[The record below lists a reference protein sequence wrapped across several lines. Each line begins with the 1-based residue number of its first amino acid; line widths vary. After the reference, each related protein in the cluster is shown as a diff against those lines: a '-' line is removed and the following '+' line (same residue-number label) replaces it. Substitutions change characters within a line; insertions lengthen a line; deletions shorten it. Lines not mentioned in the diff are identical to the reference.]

1 MKRFFLLSTL
11 LLATLMICAQTKIA
25 PKMKKGMKKVY
36 VVEATIGVPSKQSTK
51 ITTETVYEVVDA
63 TNDGYVLDVYVT
75 DVKTDAKDAESRVY
89 SLATEML
96 KDVHTQYATNKD
108 GKVTKILNAEEGK
121 KRINEMLDKVLA
133 DVPLPASTTLTNL
146 KKQLTGNINE
156 ASLLESVQTLNG
168 KTISTGTEEEYKTE
182 QGIKMKRTYS
192 VKDKSSIQTNAKINM
207 NTDDMKKMVMGLV
220 EKIVP
225 NQSENLMDMI
235 GPMINNLKIDAA
247 ENSTY
252 TFQKDGGV
260 NKNIK
265 TVRFTKINGANKQL
279 EKVVAE
285 LEKHPELHKY
295 LAQSGAFYWRPVRG
309 AKRLSAHS
317 YGMTIDIGVK
327 FSDYWRS
334 HAKDE
339 NATVAYRNKYP
350 HEIVEIFE
358 KYGFIWGGRW
368 YHYDT
373 MHFEYRPE
381 ILMDARGK

>member
-121 KRINEMLDKVLA
+121 KHINEMLDKVLA

-156 ASLLESVQTLNG
+156 ASLLESVQISTSPLTLNG
-168 KTISTGTEEEYKTE
+168 KTISTGTEEEYNTE

-252 TFQKDGGV
+252 TFQKDGWI
-260 NKNIK
+260 KNI
-265 TVRFTKINGANKQL
+265 TSEMNYSMMGASFKINT
-279 EKVVAE
+279 KVS
-285 LEKHPELHKY
+285 LK
-295 LAQSGAFYWRPVRG
+295 
-309 AKRLSAHS
+309 
-317 YGMTIDIGVK
+317 
-327 FSDYWRS
+327 
-334 HAKDE
+334 
-339 NATVAYRNKYP
+339 
-350 HEIVEIFE
+350 
-358 KYGFIWGGRW
+358 
-368 YHYDT
+368 
-373 MHFEYRPE
+373 
-381 ILMDARGK
+381 

>member
-121 KRINEMLDKVLA
+121 KHINEMLDKVLA

-156 ASLLESVQTLNG
+156 ASLLESVQISTSPLTLNG
-168 KTISTGTEEEYKTE
+168 KTISTGTEEEYNTE

-192 VKDKSSIQTNAKINM
+192 VKDKSRIQTNAKINM

-252 TFQKDGGV
+252 TFQKDGWI
-260 NKNIK
+260 KNI
-265 TVRFTKINGANKQL
+265 TSEMNYSMMGASFKINT
-279 EKVVAE
+279 KVS
-285 LEKHPELHKY
+285 LK
-295 LAQSGAFYWRPVRG
+295 
-309 AKRLSAHS
+309 
-317 YGMTIDIGVK
+317 
-327 FSDYWRS
+327 
-334 HAKDE
+334 
-339 NATVAYRNKYP
+339 
-350 HEIVEIFE
+350 
-358 KYGFIWGGRW
+358 
-368 YHYDT
+368 
-373 MHFEYRPE
+373 
-381 ILMDARGK
+381 

>member
-133 DVPLPASTTLTNL
+133 DVPLLDKTKLDEI
-146 KKQLTGNINE
+146 KKQMTGE
-156 ASLLESVQTLNG
+156 VTDQSLLESVQISTSPLTLNG
-168 KTISTGTEEEYKTE
+168 KTISTGTEEEYNTE

-252 TFQKDGGV
+252 TFQKDGWI
-260 NKNIK
+260 KNI
-265 TVRFTKINGANKQL
+265 TSEMNYSMMGASFKINT
-279 EKVVAE
+279 KVS
-285 LEKHPELHKY
+285 LK
-295 LAQSGAFYWRPVRG
+295 
-309 AKRLSAHS
+309 
-317 YGMTIDIGVK
+317 
-327 FSDYWRS
+327 
-334 HAKDE
+334 
-339 NATVAYRNKYP
+339 
-350 HEIVEIFE
+350 
-358 KYGFIWGGRW
+358 
-368 YHYDT
+368 
-373 MHFEYRPE
+373 
-381 ILMDARGK
+381 

>member
-121 KRINEMLDKVLA
+121 KRINEMLDNVLA

-156 ASLLESVQTLNG
+156 ASLLESVQISTSPLTLNG
-168 KTISTGTEEEYKTE
+168 KTISTGTEEEYNTE

-225 NQSENLMDMI
+225 NQSDNLMDMI
-235 GPMINNLKIDAA
+235 GPMISNLKIDAA

-252 TFQKDGGV
+252 TFQKDGWI
-260 NKNIK
+260 KNI
-265 TVRFTKINGANKQL
+265 TSEMNYGMMGASFKINT
-279 EKVVAE
+279 KVSI
-285 LEKHPELHKY
+285 K
-295 LAQSGAFYWRPVRG
+295 
-309 AKRLSAHS
+309 
-317 YGMTIDIGVK
+317 
-327 FSDYWRS
+327 
-334 HAKDE
+334 
-339 NATVAYRNKYP
+339 
-350 HEIVEIFE
+350 
-358 KYGFIWGGRW
+358 
-368 YHYDT
+368 
-373 MHFEYRPE
+373 
-381 ILMDARGK
+381 

>member
-11 LLATLMICAQTKIA
+11 LLATMMICAQTKIA

-146 KKQLTGNINE
+146 KKQLTGNVNE
-156 ASLLESVQTLNG
+156 ASLLESVQISTSPLTLNG
-168 KTISTGTEEEYKTE
+168 KTISTGTEEEYNTE

-225 NQSENLMDMI
+225 NQSENLLDMI

-252 TFQKDGGV
+252 TFQKDGWI
-260 NKNIK
+260 KNI
-265 TVRFTKINGANKQL
+265 TSEMNYSMMGASFKINT
-279 EKVVAE
+279 KVS
-285 LEKHPELHKY
+285 LK
-295 LAQSGAFYWRPVRG
+295 
-309 AKRLSAHS
+309 
-317 YGMTIDIGVK
+317 
-327 FSDYWRS
+327 
-334 HAKDE
+334 
-339 NATVAYRNKYP
+339 
-350 HEIVEIFE
+350 
-358 KYGFIWGGRW
+358 
-368 YHYDT
+368 
-373 MHFEYRPE
+373 
-381 ILMDARGK
+381 

>member
-11 LLATLMICAQTKIA
+11 LLVTLMICAQTKIA

-156 ASLLESVQTLNG
+156 TSLLESVQISTSPLTLNG
-168 KTISTGTEEEYKTE
+168 KTISTGTEEEYNTE

-225 NQSENLMDMI
+225 NQSENLLDMI
-235 GPMINNLKIDAA
+235 GPMISNLKIDAA
-247 ENSTY
+247 EKSTY
-252 TFQKDGGV
+252 TFQKDGWI
-260 NKNIK
+260 KNI
-265 TVRFTKINGANKQL
+265 TSEMNYSMMGASFKINT
-279 EKVVAE
+279 KVS
-285 LEKHPELHKY
+285 LK
-295 LAQSGAFYWRPVRG
+295 
-309 AKRLSAHS
+309 
-317 YGMTIDIGVK
+317 
-327 FSDYWRS
+327 
-334 HAKDE
+334 
-339 NATVAYRNKYP
+339 
-350 HEIVEIFE
+350 
-358 KYGFIWGGRW
+358 
-368 YHYDT
+368 
-373 MHFEYRPE
+373 
-381 ILMDARGK
+381 

>member
-121 KRINEMLDKVLA
+121 KHINEMLDKVLA
-133 DVPLPASTTLTNL
+133 DVPLLDKTKLDEI
-146 KKQLTGNINE
+146 KKQMTGE
-156 ASLLESVQTLNG
+156 VTDQSLLESVQISTSPLTLNG
-168 KTISTGTEEEYKTE
+168 KTISTGTEEEYNTE

-225 NQSENLMDMI
+225 NQSENLLDMI

-252 TFQKDGGV
+252 TFQKDGWI
-260 NKNIK
+260 KNI
-265 TVRFTKINGANKQL
+265 TSEMNYSMMGASFKINT
-279 EKVVAE
+279 KVS
-285 LEKHPELHKY
+285 LK
-295 LAQSGAFYWRPVRG
+295 
-309 AKRLSAHS
+309 
-317 YGMTIDIGVK
+317 
-327 FSDYWRS
+327 
-334 HAKDE
+334 
-339 NATVAYRNKYP
+339 
-350 HEIVEIFE
+350 
-358 KYGFIWGGRW
+358 
-368 YHYDT
+368 
-373 MHFEYRPE
+373 
-381 ILMDARGK
+381 

>member
-1 MKRFFLLSTL
+1 
-11 LLATLMICAQTKIA
+11 
-25 PKMKKGMKKVY
+25 
-36 VVEATIGVPSKQSTK
+36 
-51 ITTETVYEVVDA
+51 
-63 TNDGYVLDVYVT
+63 VT

-121 KRINEMLDKVLA
+121 KHINEMLDKVLA

-156 ASLLESVQTLNG
+156 ASLLESVQISTSPLTLNG
-168 KTISTGTEEEYKTE
+168 KTISTGTEEEYNTE

-252 TFQKDGGV
+252 TFQKDGWI
-260 NKNIK
+260 KNI
-265 TVRFTKINGANKQL
+265 TSEMNYSMMGASFKINT
-279 EKVVAE
+279 KVS
-285 LEKHPELHKY
+285 LK
-295 LAQSGAFYWRPVRG
+295 
-309 AKRLSAHS
+309 
-317 YGMTIDIGVK
+317 
-327 FSDYWRS
+327 
-334 HAKDE
+334 
-339 NATVAYRNKYP
+339 
-350 HEIVEIFE
+350 
-358 KYGFIWGGRW
+358 
-368 YHYDT
+368 
-373 MHFEYRPE
+373 
-381 ILMDARGK
+381 

>member
-96 KDVHTQYATNKD
+96 KDVHTQYATNKE

-156 ASLLESVQTLNG
+156 ASLLESVQISTSPLTLNG
-168 KTISTGTEEEYKTE
+168 KTISTGTEEEYNTE

-220 EKIVP
+220 EKMVP
-225 NQSENLMDMI
+225 NQSENLLDMI

-252 TFQKDGGV
+252 TFQKDGWI
-260 NKNIK
+260 KNI
-265 TVRFTKINGANKQL
+265 TSEMNYSMMGASFKINT
-279 EKVVAE
+279 KVS
-285 LEKHPELHKY
+285 LK
-295 LAQSGAFYWRPVRG
+295 
-309 AKRLSAHS
+309 
-317 YGMTIDIGVK
+317 
-327 FSDYWRS
+327 
-334 HAKDE
+334 
-339 NATVAYRNKYP
+339 
-350 HEIVEIFE
+350 
-358 KYGFIWGGRW
+358 
-368 YHYDT
+368 
-373 MHFEYRPE
+373 
-381 ILMDARGK
+381 

>member
-11 LLATLMICAQTKIA
+11 LLATMLVCAQTKIA

-96 KDVHTQYATNKD
+96 KDVHTQYATNKE

-156 ASLLESVQTLNG
+156 TSLLESVQISTSPVALNG
-168 KTISTGTEEEYKTE
+168 KTISTGTEEEYNTE

-225 NQSENLMDMI
+225 NQSDNLMDMI
-235 GPMINNLKIDAA
+235 GPMISNLKIDAA

-252 TFQKDGGV
+252 TFQKDGWI
-260 NKNIK
+260 KNI
-265 TVRFTKINGANKQL
+265 TSEMNYGMMGASFKINT
-279 EKVVAE
+279 KVS
-285 LEKHPELHKY
+285 LK
-295 LAQSGAFYWRPVRG
+295 
-309 AKRLSAHS
+309 
-317 YGMTIDIGVK
+317 
-327 FSDYWRS
+327 
-334 HAKDE
+334 
-339 NATVAYRNKYP
+339 
-350 HEIVEIFE
+350 
-358 KYGFIWGGRW
+358 
-368 YHYDT
+368 
-373 MHFEYRPE
+373 
-381 ILMDARGK
+381 

>member
-1 MKRFFLLSTL
+1 MSTL

-121 KRINEMLDKVLA
+121 KHINEMLDKVLA

-156 ASLLESVQTLNG
+156 ASLLESVQISTSPLTLNG
-168 KTISTGTEEEYKTE
+168 KTISTGTEEEYNTE

-235 GPMINNLKIDAA
+235 GPMISNLKIDAA

-252 TFQKDGGV
+252 TFQKDGWI
-260 NKNIK
+260 KNI
-265 TVRFTKINGANKQL
+265 TSEMNYGMMGASFKINT
-279 EKVVAE
+279 KVS
-285 LEKHPELHKY
+285 LK
-295 LAQSGAFYWRPVRG
+295 
-309 AKRLSAHS
+309 
-317 YGMTIDIGVK
+317 
-327 FSDYWRS
+327 
-334 HAKDE
+334 
-339 NATVAYRNKYP
+339 
-350 HEIVEIFE
+350 
-358 KYGFIWGGRW
+358 
-368 YHYDT
+368 
-373 MHFEYRPE
+373 
-381 ILMDARGK
+381 

>member
-121 KRINEMLDKVLA
+121 KRINEMLDNVLA

-156 ASLLESVQTLNG
+156 ASLLESVQISTSPLTLNG
-168 KTISTGTEEEYKTE
+168 KTISTGTEEEYNTE

-225 NQSENLMDMI
+225 NQSENLLDMI

-252 TFQKDGGV
+252 TFQKDGWI
-260 NKNIK
+260 KNI
-265 TVRFTKINGANKQL
+265 TSEMNYSMMGASFKINT
-279 EKVVAE
+279 KVS
-285 LEKHPELHKY
+285 LK
-295 LAQSGAFYWRPVRG
+295 
-309 AKRLSAHS
+309 
-317 YGMTIDIGVK
+317 
-327 FSDYWRS
+327 
-334 HAKDE
+334 
-339 NATVAYRNKYP
+339 
-350 HEIVEIFE
+350 
-358 KYGFIWGGRW
+358 
-368 YHYDT
+368 
-373 MHFEYRPE
+373 
-381 ILMDARGK
+381 

>member
-121 KRINEMLDKVLA
+121 KRINEMLDNVLA

-156 ASLLESVQTLNG
+156 ASLLESVQISTSPLTLNG
-168 KTISTGTEEEYKTE
+168 KTISTGTEEEYNTE

-192 VKDKSSIQTNAKINM
+192 VKDKSNIQTNAKINM
-207 NTDDMKKMVMGLV
+207 NTDDMRKMVMGLV

-225 NQSENLMDMI
+225 NQSDNLMDMI
-235 GPMINNLKIDAA
+235 GPMISNLKIDAA

-252 TFQKDGGV
+252 TFQKDGWI
-260 NKNIK
+260 KNI
-265 TVRFTKINGANKQL
+265 TSEMNYGMMGASFKINT
-279 EKVVAE
+279 KVS
-285 LEKHPELHKY
+285 LK
-295 LAQSGAFYWRPVRG
+295 
-309 AKRLSAHS
+309 
-317 YGMTIDIGVK
+317 
-327 FSDYWRS
+327 
-334 HAKDE
+334 
-339 NATVAYRNKYP
+339 
-350 HEIVEIFE
+350 
-358 KYGFIWGGRW
+358 
-368 YHYDT
+368 
-373 MHFEYRPE
+373 
-381 ILMDARGK
+381 

>member
-11 LLATLMICAQTKIA
+11 LLATMMICAQTKIA

-51 ITTETVYEVVDA
+51 ITTETVYEVIDA

-121 KRINEMLDKVLA
+121 KHINEMLDKVLA

-156 ASLLESVQTLNG
+156 ASLLESVQISTSPLTLNG
-168 KTISTGTEEEYKTE
+168 KTISTGTEEEYNTE

-220 EKIVP
+220 ENIVP

-252 TFQKDGGV
+252 TFQKDGWI
-260 NKNIK
+260 KNI
-265 TVRFTKINGANKQL
+265 TSEMNYSMMGASFKINT
-279 EKVVAE
+279 KVS
-285 LEKHPELHKY
+285 LK
-295 LAQSGAFYWRPVRG
+295 
-309 AKRLSAHS
+309 
-317 YGMTIDIGVK
+317 
-327 FSDYWRS
+327 
-334 HAKDE
+334 
-339 NATVAYRNKYP
+339 
-350 HEIVEIFE
+350 
-358 KYGFIWGGRW
+358 
-368 YHYDT
+368 
-373 MHFEYRPE
+373 
-381 ILMDARGK
+381 

>member
-146 KKQLTGNINE
+146 KKQLTGNVNE
-156 ASLLESVQTLNG
+156 ASLLESVQISTSPLTLNG
-168 KTISTGTEEEYKTE
+168 KTISTGTEEEYNTE

-225 NQSENLMDMI
+225 NQSENLLDMI
-235 GPMINNLKIDAA
+235 GPMISNLKIDAA

-252 TFQKDGGV
+252 TFQKDGWI
-260 NKNIK
+260 KNI
-265 TVRFTKINGANKQL
+265 TSEMNYSMMGASFKINT
-279 EKVVAE
+279 KVS
-285 LEKHPELHKY
+285 LK
-295 LAQSGAFYWRPVRG
+295 
-309 AKRLSAHS
+309 
-317 YGMTIDIGVK
+317 
-327 FSDYWRS
+327 
-334 HAKDE
+334 
-339 NATVAYRNKYP
+339 
-350 HEIVEIFE
+350 
-358 KYGFIWGGRW
+358 
-368 YHYDT
+368 
-373 MHFEYRPE
+373 
-381 ILMDARGK
+381 

>member
-156 ASLLESVQTLNG
+156 ASLLESVQISTSPLTLNG
-168 KTISTGTEEEYKTE
+168 KTISTGTEEEYNTE

-220 EKIVP
+220 ENIVP

-235 GPMINNLKIDAA
+235 GPMISNLKIDAA

-252 TFQKDGGV
+252 TFQKDGWI
-260 NKNIK
+260 KNI
-265 TVRFTKINGANKQL
+265 TSEMNYSMMGASFNINTKVSLK
-279 EKVVAE
+279 
-285 LEKHPELHKY
+285 
-295 LAQSGAFYWRPVRG
+295 
-309 AKRLSAHS
+309 
-317 YGMTIDIGVK
+317 
-327 FSDYWRS
+327 
-334 HAKDE
+334 
-339 NATVAYRNKYP
+339 
-350 HEIVEIFE
+350 
-358 KYGFIWGGRW
+358 
-368 YHYDT
+368 
-373 MHFEYRPE
+373 
-381 ILMDARGK
+381 

>member
-156 ASLLESVQTLNG
+156 ASLLESVQISTSPLTLNG
-168 KTISTGTEEEYKTE
+168 KTISTGTEEEYNTE

-225 NQSENLMDMI
+225 NQSENLLDMI

-252 TFQKDGGV
+252 TFQKDGWI
-260 NKNIK
+260 KNI
-265 TVRFTKINGANKQL
+265 TSEMNYSMMGASFKINT
-279 EKVVAE
+279 KVF
-285 LEKHPELHKY
+285 LK
-295 LAQSGAFYWRPVRG
+295 
-309 AKRLSAHS
+309 
-317 YGMTIDIGVK
+317 
-327 FSDYWRS
+327 
-334 HAKDE
+334 
-339 NATVAYRNKYP
+339 
-350 HEIVEIFE
+350 
-358 KYGFIWGGRW
+358 
-368 YHYDT
+368 
-373 MHFEYRPE
+373 
-381 ILMDARGK
+381 

>member
-156 ASLLESVQTLNG
+156 KSLLESVQISTSPLTLNG
-168 KTISTGTEEEYKTE
+168 KTISTGTEEEYNTE

-225 NQSENLMDMI
+225 NQSENLLDMI

-252 TFQKDGGV
+252 TFQKDGWI
-260 NKNIK
+260 KNI
-265 TVRFTKINGANKQL
+265 TSEMNYGMMGASFKINT
-279 EKVVAE
+279 KVS
-285 LEKHPELHKY
+285 LK
-295 LAQSGAFYWRPVRG
+295 
-309 AKRLSAHS
+309 
-317 YGMTIDIGVK
+317 
-327 FSDYWRS
+327 
-334 HAKDE
+334 
-339 NATVAYRNKYP
+339 
-350 HEIVEIFE
+350 
-358 KYGFIWGGRW
+358 
-368 YHYDT
+368 
-373 MHFEYRPE
+373 
-381 ILMDARGK
+381 

>member
-156 ASLLESVQTLNG
+156 ASLLESVQISTSPLTLNG
-168 KTISTGTEEEYKTE
+168 KTISTGTEEEYNTE

-220 EKIVP
+220 ENIVP

-252 TFQKDGGV
+252 TFQKDGWI
-260 NKNIK
+260 KNI
-265 TVRFTKINGANKQL
+265 TSEMNYSMMGASFNINTKVSLK
-279 EKVVAE
+279 
-285 LEKHPELHKY
+285 
-295 LAQSGAFYWRPVRG
+295 
-309 AKRLSAHS
+309 
-317 YGMTIDIGVK
+317 
-327 FSDYWRS
+327 
-334 HAKDE
+334 
-339 NATVAYRNKYP
+339 
-350 HEIVEIFE
+350 
-358 KYGFIWGGRW
+358 
-368 YHYDT
+368 
-373 MHFEYRPE
+373 
-381 ILMDARGK
+381 

>member
-133 DVPLPASTTLTNL
+133 DVPLSASTTLTNL

-156 ASLLESVQTLNG
+156 ASLLESVQISTSPLTLNG
-168 KTISTGTEEEYKTE
+168 KTISTGTEEEYNTE

-207 NTDDMKKMVMGLV
+207 NTNDMKKMVMGLV

-225 NQSENLMDMI
+225 NQSENLLDMI
-235 GPMINNLKIDAA
+235 GPMISNLKIDAA

-252 TFQKDGGV
+252 TFQKDGWI
-260 NKNIK
+260 KNI
-265 TVRFTKINGANKQL
+265 TSEMNYSMMGASFKINT
-279 EKVVAE
+279 KVS
-285 LEKHPELHKY
+285 LK
-295 LAQSGAFYWRPVRG
+295 
-309 AKRLSAHS
+309 
-317 YGMTIDIGVK
+317 
-327 FSDYWRS
+327 
-334 HAKDE
+334 
-339 NATVAYRNKYP
+339 
-350 HEIVEIFE
+350 
-358 KYGFIWGGRW
+358 
-368 YHYDT
+368 
-373 MHFEYRPE
+373 
-381 ILMDARGK
+381 

>member
-121 KRINEMLDKVLA
+121 KRINEMLDKLLA

-156 ASLLESVQTLNG
+156 TSLLESVQISTSPLALNG
-168 KTISTGTEEEYKTE
+168 KTISTGTEEEYNTE

-192 VKDKSSIQTNAKINM
+192 VKDKSNIQTNAKINM
-207 NTDDMKKMVMGLV
+207 NTDDMRKMVMGLV

-225 NQSENLMDMI
+225 NQSDNLMDMI
-235 GPMINNLKIDAA
+235 GPMISNLKIDAA

-252 TFQKDGGV
+252 TFQKDGWI
-260 NKNIK
+260 KNI
-265 TVRFTKINGANKQL
+265 TSEMNYGMMGASFKINT
-279 EKVVAE
+279 KVF
-285 LEKHPELHKY
+285 LK
-295 LAQSGAFYWRPVRG
+295 
-309 AKRLSAHS
+309 
-317 YGMTIDIGVK
+317 
-327 FSDYWRS
+327 
-334 HAKDE
+334 
-339 NATVAYRNKYP
+339 
-350 HEIVEIFE
+350 
-358 KYGFIWGGRW
+358 
-368 YHYDT
+368 
-373 MHFEYRPE
+373 
-381 ILMDARGK
+381 

>member
-156 ASLLESVQTLNG
+156 ASLLESVQISTSPLTLNG
-168 KTISTGTEEEYKTE
+168 KTISTGTEEEYNTE

-225 NQSENLMDMI
+225 KQSENLMDMI

-252 TFQKDGGV
+252 TFQKDGWI
-260 NKNIK
+260 KNI
-265 TVRFTKINGANKQL
+265 TSEMNYSMMGASFKINT
-279 EKVVAE
+279 KVS
-285 LEKHPELHKY
+285 LK
-295 LAQSGAFYWRPVRG
+295 
-309 AKRLSAHS
+309 
-317 YGMTIDIGVK
+317 
-327 FSDYWRS
+327 
-334 HAKDE
+334 
-339 NATVAYRNKYP
+339 
-350 HEIVEIFE
+350 
-358 KYGFIWGGRW
+358 
-368 YHYDT
+368 
-373 MHFEYRPE
+373 
-381 ILMDARGK
+381 

>member
-156 ASLLESVQTLNG
+156 TSLLESVQISTSPLTLNG
-168 KTISTGTEEEYKTE
+168 KTISTGTEEEYNTE

-252 TFQKDGGV
+252 TFQKDGWI
-260 NKNIK
+260 KNI
-265 TVRFTKINGANKQL
+265 TSEMNYSMMGASFKINT
-279 EKVVAE
+279 KVS
-285 LEKHPELHKY
+285 LK
-295 LAQSGAFYWRPVRG
+295 
-309 AKRLSAHS
+309 
-317 YGMTIDIGVK
+317 
-327 FSDYWRS
+327 
-334 HAKDE
+334 
-339 NATVAYRNKYP
+339 
-350 HEIVEIFE
+350 
-358 KYGFIWGGRW
+358 
-368 YHYDT
+368 
-373 MHFEYRPE
+373 
-381 ILMDARGK
+381 

>member
-1 MKRFFLLSTL
+1 MSTL

-156 ASLLESVQTLNG
+156 KSLLESVQISTSPLTLNG
-168 KTISTGTEEEYKTE
+168 KTISTGTEEEYNTE

-225 NQSENLMDMI
+225 NQSENLLDMI

-252 TFQKDGGV
+252 TFQKDGWI
-260 NKNIK
+260 KNI
-265 TVRFTKINGANKQL
+265 TSEMNYGMMGASFKINT
-279 EKVVAE
+279 KVS
-285 LEKHPELHKY
+285 LK
-295 LAQSGAFYWRPVRG
+295 
-309 AKRLSAHS
+309 
-317 YGMTIDIGVK
+317 
-327 FSDYWRS
+327 
-334 HAKDE
+334 
-339 NATVAYRNKYP
+339 
-350 HEIVEIFE
+350 
-358 KYGFIWGGRW
+358 
-368 YHYDT
+368 
-373 MHFEYRPE
+373 
-381 ILMDARGK
+381 

>member
-11 LLATLMICAQTKIA
+11 LLATMLVCAQTKIA

-156 ASLLESVQTLNG
+156 ASLLESVQISTSPLTLNG
-168 KTISTGTEEEYKTE
+168 KTISTGTEEEYNTE

-220 EKIVP
+220 ERIVP
-225 NQSENLMDMI
+225 NQSENLLDMI
-235 GPMINNLKIDAA
+235 GPMISNLKIDAA

-252 TFQKDGGV
+252 TFQKDGWI
-260 NKNIK
+260 KNI
-265 TVRFTKINGANKQL
+265 TSEMNYGMMGASFKINT
-279 EKVVAE
+279 KVS
-285 LEKHPELHKY
+285 LK
-295 LAQSGAFYWRPVRG
+295 
-309 AKRLSAHS
+309 
-317 YGMTIDIGVK
+317 
-327 FSDYWRS
+327 
-334 HAKDE
+334 
-339 NATVAYRNKYP
+339 
-350 HEIVEIFE
+350 
-358 KYGFIWGGRW
+358 
-368 YHYDT
+368 
-373 MHFEYRPE
+373 
-381 ILMDARGK
+381 

>member
-11 LLATLMICAQTKIA
+11 LLATMLVCAQTKIA

-108 GKVTKILNAEEGK
+108 GKVMKILNAEEGK

-156 ASLLESVQTLNG
+156 ASLLESVQISTSPLTLNG
-168 KTISTGTEEEYKTE
+168 KTISTGTEEEYNTE

-207 NTDDMKKMVMGLV
+207 NTDDMRKMVMGLV

-225 NQSENLMDMI
+225 NQSDNLMDMI
-235 GPMINNLKIDAA
+235 GPMISNLKIDAA

-252 TFQKDGGV
+252 TFQKDGWIE
-260 NKNIK
+260 NI
-265 TVRFTKINGANKQL
+265 TSEMNYSMMGASFKINT
-279 EKVVAE
+279 KVS
-285 LEKHPELHKY
+285 LK
-295 LAQSGAFYWRPVRG
+295 
-309 AKRLSAHS
+309 
-317 YGMTIDIGVK
+317 
-327 FSDYWRS
+327 
-334 HAKDE
+334 
-339 NATVAYRNKYP
+339 
-350 HEIVEIFE
+350 
-358 KYGFIWGGRW
+358 
-368 YHYDT
+368 
-373 MHFEYRPE
+373 
-381 ILMDARGK
+381 

>member
-121 KRINEMLDKVLA
+121 KHINEMLDKVLA
-133 DVPLPASTTLTNL
+133 EAPQLDKTKLSEI
-146 KKQLTGNINE
+146 KKQLTGEVNDQ
-156 ASLLESVQTLNG
+156 SLLESVQISTSPLTLNG

-207 NTDDMKKMVMGLV
+207 NTDDMKKMVMELV
-220 EKIVP
+220 ENIVP
-225 NQSENLMDMI
+225 NQSENLLDMI
-235 GPMINNLKIDAA
+235 GPMISNLKIDAA

-252 TFQKDGGV
+252 TFQKDGWI
-260 NKNIK
+260 KNI
-265 TVRFTKINGANKQL
+265 TSEMNYSMMGASFKINT
-279 EKVVAE
+279 KVS
-285 LEKHPELHKY
+285 LK
-295 LAQSGAFYWRPVRG
+295 
-309 AKRLSAHS
+309 
-317 YGMTIDIGVK
+317 
-327 FSDYWRS
+327 
-334 HAKDE
+334 
-339 NATVAYRNKYP
+339 
-350 HEIVEIFE
+350 
-358 KYGFIWGGRW
+358 
-368 YHYDT
+368 
-373 MHFEYRPE
+373 
-381 ILMDARGK
+381 

>member
-156 ASLLESVQTLNG
+156 ASLLESMQISTSPLTLNG
-168 KTISTGTEEEYKTE
+168 KTISTGTEEEYNTE

-192 VKDKSSIQTNAKINM
+192 VKDKSSIQSNAKINM

-225 NQSENLMDMI
+225 NQSENLLDMI
-235 GPMINNLKIDAA
+235 GPMISNLKIDAA

-252 TFQKDGGV
+252 TFQKDGWI
-260 NKNIK
+260 KNI
-265 TVRFTKINGANKQL
+265 TSEMNYSMMGASFKINT
-279 EKVVAE
+279 KVS
-285 LEKHPELHKY
+285 LK
-295 LAQSGAFYWRPVRG
+295 
-309 AKRLSAHS
+309 
-317 YGMTIDIGVK
+317 
-327 FSDYWRS
+327 
-334 HAKDE
+334 
-339 NATVAYRNKYP
+339 
-350 HEIVEIFE
+350 
-358 KYGFIWGGRW
+358 
-368 YHYDT
+368 
-373 MHFEYRPE
+373 
-381 ILMDARGK
+381 

>member
-121 KRINEMLDKVLA
+121 KRINEMLDKLLA

-156 ASLLESVQTLNG
+156 ASLLESVQISTSPLTLNG
-168 KTISTGTEEEYKTE
+168 KTISTGTEEEYNTE

-225 NQSENLMDMI
+225 NQSENLLDMI

-252 TFQKDGGV
+252 TFQKDGWI
-260 NKNIK
+260 KNI
-265 TVRFTKINGANKQL
+265 TSEMNYSMMGASFKINT
-279 EKVVAE
+279 KVS
-285 LEKHPELHKY
+285 LK
-295 LAQSGAFYWRPVRG
+295 
-309 AKRLSAHS
+309 
-317 YGMTIDIGVK
+317 
-327 FSDYWRS
+327 
-334 HAKDE
+334 
-339 NATVAYRNKYP
+339 
-350 HEIVEIFE
+350 
-358 KYGFIWGGRW
+358 
-368 YHYDT
+368 
-373 MHFEYRPE
+373 
-381 ILMDARGK
+381 

>member
-156 ASLLESVQTLNG
+156 ASLLESVQISTSPLTLNG
-168 KTISTGTEEEYKTE
+168 KTISTGTEEEYNTE

-192 VKDKSSIQTNAKINM
+192 VKDKSSIQSNAKINM

-220 EKIVP
+220 ENIVP

-252 TFQKDGGV
+252 TFQKDGWI
-260 NKNIK
+260 KNI
-265 TVRFTKINGANKQL
+265 TSEMNYSMMGASFKINT
-279 EKVVAE
+279 KVS
-285 LEKHPELHKY
+285 LK
-295 LAQSGAFYWRPVRG
+295 
-309 AKRLSAHS
+309 
-317 YGMTIDIGVK
+317 
-327 FSDYWRS
+327 
-334 HAKDE
+334 
-339 NATVAYRNKYP
+339 
-350 HEIVEIFE
+350 
-358 KYGFIWGGRW
+358 
-368 YHYDT
+368 
-373 MHFEYRPE
+373 
-381 ILMDARGK
+381 

>member
-121 KRINEMLDKVLA
+121 KHINEMLDKVLA

-146 KKQLTGNINE
+146 KKQLTGNVNE
-156 ASLLESVQTLNG
+156 ASLLESVQISTSPLTLNG
-168 KTISTGTEEEYKTE
+168 KTISTGTEEEYNTE

-225 NQSENLMDMI
+225 NQSENLLDMI
-235 GPMINNLKIDAA
+235 GPMIKNLKIDAA

-252 TFQKDGGV
+252 TFQKDGWI
-260 NKNIK
+260 KNI
-265 TVRFTKINGANKQL
+265 TSEMNYSMMGASFKINT
-279 EKVVAE
+279 KVS
-285 LEKHPELHKY
+285 LK
-295 LAQSGAFYWRPVRG
+295 
-309 AKRLSAHS
+309 
-317 YGMTIDIGVK
+317 
-327 FSDYWRS
+327 
-334 HAKDE
+334 
-339 NATVAYRNKYP
+339 
-350 HEIVEIFE
+350 
-358 KYGFIWGGRW
+358 
-368 YHYDT
+368 
-373 MHFEYRPE
+373 
-381 ILMDARGK
+381 

>member
-121 KRINEMLDKVLA
+121 KRINEMLDKLLA

-156 ASLLESVQTLNG
+156 ASLLESVQISTSPLTLNG
-168 KTISTGTEEEYKTE
+168 KTISTGTEEEYNTE

-220 EKIVP
+220 ERIVP
-225 NQSENLMDMI
+225 NQSENLLDMI
-235 GPMINNLKIDAA
+235 GPMISNLKIDAA

-252 TFQKDGGV
+252 TFQKDGWI
-260 NKNIK
+260 KNI
-265 TVRFTKINGANKQL
+265 TSEMNYGMMGASFKINT
-279 EKVVAE
+279 KVS
-285 LEKHPELHKY
+285 LK
-295 LAQSGAFYWRPVRG
+295 
-309 AKRLSAHS
+309 
-317 YGMTIDIGVK
+317 
-327 FSDYWRS
+327 
-334 HAKDE
+334 
-339 NATVAYRNKYP
+339 
-350 HEIVEIFE
+350 
-358 KYGFIWGGRW
+358 
-368 YHYDT
+368 
-373 MHFEYRPE
+373 
-381 ILMDARGK
+381 

>member
-108 GKVTKILNAEEGK
+108 GKVMKILNAEEGK

-156 ASLLESVQTLNG
+156 ASLLESVQISTSPLTLNG
-168 KTISTGTEEEYKTE
+168 KTISTGTEEEYNTE

-225 NQSENLMDMI
+225 NQSENLLDMI
-235 GPMINNLKIDAA
+235 GPMISNLKIDAA

-252 TFQKDGGV
+252 TFQKDGWI
-260 NKNIK
+260 KNI
-265 TVRFTKINGANKQL
+265 TSEMNYSMMGASFKINT
-279 EKVVAE
+279 KVS
-285 LEKHPELHKY
+285 LK
-295 LAQSGAFYWRPVRG
+295 
-309 AKRLSAHS
+309 
-317 YGMTIDIGVK
+317 
-327 FSDYWRS
+327 
-334 HAKDE
+334 
-339 NATVAYRNKYP
+339 
-350 HEIVEIFE
+350 
-358 KYGFIWGGRW
+358 
-368 YHYDT
+368 
-373 MHFEYRPE
+373 
-381 ILMDARGK
+381 

>member
-156 ASLLESVQTLNG
+156 ASLLESVQISTSPLTLNG
-168 KTISTGTEEEYKTE
+168 KTISTGTEEEYNTE

-192 VKDKSSIQTNAKINM
+192 VKDKSNIQTNAKINM

-225 NQSENLMDMI
+225 NQSENLLDMI

-252 TFQKDGGV
+252 TFQKDGWI
-260 NKNIK
+260 KNI
-265 TVRFTKINGANKQL
+265 TSEMNYSMMGASFKINT
-279 EKVVAE
+279 KVF
-285 LEKHPELHKY
+285 LK
-295 LAQSGAFYWRPVRG
+295 
-309 AKRLSAHS
+309 
-317 YGMTIDIGVK
+317 
-327 FSDYWRS
+327 
-334 HAKDE
+334 
-339 NATVAYRNKYP
+339 
-350 HEIVEIFE
+350 
-358 KYGFIWGGRW
+358 
-368 YHYDT
+368 
-373 MHFEYRPE
+373 
-381 ILMDARGK
+381 

>member
-121 KRINEMLDKVLA
+121 KHINEMLDNVLA

-156 ASLLESVQTLNG
+156 ASLLESVQISTSPLTLNG
-168 KTISTGTEEEYKTE
+168 KTISTGTEEEYNTE

-220 EKIVP
+220 EKMVP
-225 NQSENLMDMI
+225 NQSENLLDMI

-252 TFQKDGGV
+252 TFQKDGWI
-260 NKNIK
+260 KNI
-265 TVRFTKINGANKQL
+265 TSEMNYSMMGASFKINT
-279 EKVVAE
+279 KVS
-285 LEKHPELHKY
+285 LK
-295 LAQSGAFYWRPVRG
+295 
-309 AKRLSAHS
+309 
-317 YGMTIDIGVK
+317 
-327 FSDYWRS
+327 
-334 HAKDE
+334 
-339 NATVAYRNKYP
+339 
-350 HEIVEIFE
+350 
-358 KYGFIWGGRW
+358 
-368 YHYDT
+368 
-373 MHFEYRPE
+373 
-381 ILMDARGK
+381 

>member
-1 MKRFFLLSTL
+1 MKRFFLMSTL
-11 LLATLMICAQTKIA
+11 LLATMLVCAQTKIA
-25 PKMKKGMKKVY
+25 PNMKKGMKKVY

-121 KRINEMLDKVLA
+121 KHINEMLDKVLA

-156 ASLLESVQTLNG
+156 ASLLESVQISTSPLTLNG
-168 KTISTGTEEEYKTE
+168 KTISTGTEEEYNTE

-225 NQSENLMDMI
+225 KQSENLMDMI
-235 GPMINNLKIDAA
+235 GPMISSLKIDAA

-252 TFQKDGGV
+252 TFQKDGWI
-260 NKNIK
+260 KNI
-265 TVRFTKINGANKQL
+265 TSEMNYSTMGASFKINT
-279 EKVVAE
+279 KVS
-285 LEKHPELHKY
+285 LK
-295 LAQSGAFYWRPVRG
+295 
-309 AKRLSAHS
+309 
-317 YGMTIDIGVK
+317 
-327 FSDYWRS
+327 
-334 HAKDE
+334 
-339 NATVAYRNKYP
+339 
-350 HEIVEIFE
+350 
-358 KYGFIWGGRW
+358 
-368 YHYDT
+368 
-373 MHFEYRPE
+373 
-381 ILMDARGK
+381 

>member
-156 ASLLESVQTLNG
+156 ASLLESVQISTSPLTLNG
-168 KTISTGTEEEYKTE
+168 KTISTGTEEEYNTE

-247 ENSTY
+247 ETSTY
-252 TFQKDGGV
+252 TFQKDGWI
-260 NKNIK
+260 KNI
-265 TVRFTKINGANKQL
+265 TSEMNYSMMGASFKINT
-279 EKVVAE
+279 KVS
-285 LEKHPELHKY
+285 LK
-295 LAQSGAFYWRPVRG
+295 
-309 AKRLSAHS
+309 
-317 YGMTIDIGVK
+317 
-327 FSDYWRS
+327 
-334 HAKDE
+334 
-339 NATVAYRNKYP
+339 
-350 HEIVEIFE
+350 
-358 KYGFIWGGRW
+358 
-368 YHYDT
+368 
-373 MHFEYRPE
+373 
-381 ILMDARGK
+381 